1 MSSRR
6 LAVLLGLTLLVA
18 IGPLVGGDTAQ
29 PASRYDLTASLAE
42 HGSVDLGPYRHR
54 LGVDHAIYNGRLR
67 SDKAPGQPLLAVPV
81 YLVGRAVGAQSATH
95 ARERGDLGLWWVTLW
110 SATLPFVTL
119 VGLMFLVAA
128 RFVRANV
135 ALAAALSIGVGTMM
149 LPHAVNL
156 YAHDLAGLLGFG
168 AWLAVEQA
176 EGTRRSAVFGGLLA
190 GAAVLTEYE
199 SGIVLVVLGAYLLV
213 RQRRR
218 LGWFVLGAVAP
229 LGILA
234 WYQAAAFGEPWHT
247 PSAYYAGTIN
257 GTNKGG
263 YSLPGWH
270 GAWSTLFGNRGLII
284 GAPIAFIALGGAV
297 WLAMSSRDPVRRHAV
312 IALAIVIP
320 YLVLTAGWSGLPI
333 LEEAG
338 PRYLIPALPFL
349 VVPLAVVW
357 DRVWR
362 PAVLLAGWGAFVA
375 VCATVTSILLG
386 IGQSVL
392 PELPRRV
399 AHHEFLP
406 TVWSMAFGRVG
417 VAMFLAS
424 VVIVAAV
431 LVRAL
436 RSSRDEQVFDLALRA
451 G

>member
-6 LAVLLGLTLLVA
+6 LAVLLGLTLLVV
-18 IGPLVGGDTAQ
+18 IGPFVGDDTAQ

-42 HGSVDLGPYRHR
+42 HGSVDLGPYRDR

-110 SATLPFVTL
+110 SATLPFAVL

-128 RFVRANV
+128 RFVRRNV

-168 AWLAVEQA
+168 AWLAIERVE
-176 EGTRRSAVFGGLLA
+176 GNGRFAVFGGLLA

-199 SGIVLVVLGAYLLV
+199 SGIVLVVLGGCLLV
-213 RQRRR
+213 RQRAR

-234 WYQAAAFGEPWHT
+234 WYQAAAFGAPWHT
-247 PSAYYAGTIN
+247 PSTYYAGTIN
-257 GTNKGG
+257 GTNEGG
-263 YSLPGWH
+263 YSIPGLH
-270 GAWSTLFGNRGLII
+270 GMWSTLFGNRGLII
-284 GAPIAFIALGGAV
+284 GAPIAFIAIGGAG
-297 WLAMSSRDPVRRHAV
+297 WLAISSHGLVRRHAAV
-312 IALAIVIP
+312 ALAIVIP
-320 YLVLTAGWSGLPI
+320 YLVLCAGWSGLPI
-333 LEEAG
+333 LEEPG

-375 VCATVTSILLG
+375 VCATVTFILLG

-406 TVWSMAFGRVG
+406 TVWSMIFGPFGIVLY
-417 VAMFLAS
+417 AAS
-424 VVIVAAV
+424 VVGAV
-431 LVRAL
+431 SLLARSVQQASHRDLLGVR
-436 RSSRDEQVFDLALRA
+436 
-451 G
+451 